1 MIRDVTLREMIEAMA
16 ALPDDAVFR
25 WFQTSRPDP
34 EITAEAGELLRVTM
48 GQVRRELGLA

>member
-1 MIRDVTLREMIEAMA
+1 MIRDVSLREMIEAMRA
-16 ALPDDAVFR
+16 VPDGAVFR

-48 GQVRRELGLA
+48 EQARRELGVR